1 MFKKKLTV
9 PPSVFA
15 ICVFAFCIG
24 GGLWLKSSFFTRNRI
39 SKSVYFWKNTFNVTA
54 EDSALL
60 NQMGI
65 DKIYCKLMDVDWSPV
80 HHAYPASKTNIY
92 KTTQL
97 RQQFVPVV
105 FITNRT
111 MQYCTD
117 NEVTELA
124 QKLWSKITLLKKD
137 YKIDEIQLDCD
148 WTESTRKNYF
158 NLIRALKE
166 ISATKVSVTIRLHQ
180 YKYRSKTGIP
190 PADRGMLMCYN
201 IDDIKNI
208 KTENS
213 IYAEKEAQKYFTVG
227 TPYPLE
233 LDFALPS
240 FSWGV
245 LFSRGEFKAIID
257 ELNNDTLDKRN
268 YLTPLGDNRY
278 QVTADIVLQRP
289 EAFNDIYLRHGDIIR
304 YENIDK
310 ESFISSASV
319 ARSALNSK
327 TPAVAFFSYDTLTIK
342 TLGLDAYEKVYST
355 FVW

>member
-15 ICVFAFCIG
+15 ICVFVLCIG
-24 GGLWLKSSFFTRNRI
+24 AGVWMKGSFFTRNKVT
-39 SKSVYFWKNTFNVTA
+39 KSVYFWKNTFTITTA
-54 EDSALL
+54 DSILL
-60 NQMGI
+60 RQMGI
-65 DKIYCKLMDVDWSPV
+65 NKVYCKLMDVDWSPV
-80 HHAYPASKTNIY
+80 HHAYPASQTHIY
-92 KTTQL
+92 TTTQL

-111 MQYCTD
+111 MQNCGS
-117 NEVTELA
+117 NEIADLA
-124 QKLWSKITLLKKD
+124 QKLWAKISPLRKD

-148 WTESTRKNYF
+148 WTESSRKNYF
-158 NLIRALKE
+158 NLISALKK
-166 ISATKVSVTIRLHQ
+166 ISSTKISVTIRLHQ

-208 KTENS
+208 ETENS
-213 IYAEKEAQKYFTVG
+213 IYTESEALKYFTVKS
-227 TPYPLE
+227 PYPLE

-245 LFSRGEFKAIID
+245 LFSRGKFKAIID
-257 ELNNDTLDKRN
+257 ELDENKLEYKS
-268 YLTPLGDNRY
+268 YIAPLGNNRY
-278 QVTADIVLQRP
+278 QVTADVVHQRP
-289 EAFNDIYLRHGDIIR
+289 KAFDDIYLRNGDIIR

-310 ESFISSASV
+310 EAFISSATV
-319 ARSALNSK
+319 AYRALNNK
-327 TPAVAFFSYDTLTIK
+327 APAVAFFSYDTLTIK
-342 TLGLDAYEKVYST
+342 TFGLDTYEKVYST

>member
-15 ICVFAFCIG
+15 ICVFVLCIVA
-24 GGLWLKSSFFTRNRI
+24 GLWLKDSFFTRNRVT
-39 SKSVYFWKNTFNVTA
+39 KSVYFWKNTFDITTK
-54 EDSALL
+54 DSAFL

-65 DKIYCKLMDVDWSPV
+65 DKVYCKLMDVDWSPV
-80 HHAYPASKTNIY
+80 HHAFPASQTRIY

-117 NEVTELA
+117 YEVTELA

-148 WTESTRKNYF
+148 WTESTRKKYF

-180 YKYRSKTGIP
+180 YKYRSRTGIP

-208 KTENS
+208 KTVNS
-213 IYAEKEAQKYFTVG
+213 IYTEKEALKYFTVKS
-227 TPYPLE
+227 PYPLE

-257 ELNNDTLDKRN
+257 EWDETTLNQRT
-268 YLTPLGDNRY
+268 YITPIGDNRY
-278 QVTADIVLQRP
+278 QITEDIVLQRP
-289 EAFNDIYLRHGDIIR
+289 EAFNDIYLRNGDIIR

-310 ESFISSASV
+310 EALISSASV
-319 ARSALNSK
+319 AHHALNNN

-342 TLGLDAYEKVYST
+342 TFGLDTYEKVYST